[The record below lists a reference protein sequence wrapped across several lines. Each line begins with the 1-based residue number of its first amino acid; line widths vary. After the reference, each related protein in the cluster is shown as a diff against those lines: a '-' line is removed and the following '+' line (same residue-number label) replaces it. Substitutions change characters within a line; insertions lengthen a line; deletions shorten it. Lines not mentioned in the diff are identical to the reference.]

1 MKETDGL
8 TLRCPKLEA
17 WLGVLLQEIANIYS
31 KALEL
36 LIERLSRTQP
46 ERFTRASHI
55 AIVFF
60 QSLSD
65 YAALIAI
72 KEIVKV
78 LRRNNRGVCVVLW
91 VDSRTDVLRSYVPV
105 FIGVENCPLNFCRQ
119 LSNIT
124 GPRILL

>member
-1 MKETDGL
+1 LKETDGL
-8 TLRCPKLEA
+8 TLGCPILEA
-17 WLGVLLQEIANIYS
+17 WLGVLLQEIANINS

-36 LIERLSRTQP
+36 LIKRLSRTQP
-46 ERFTRASHI
+46 KRLTSASYI

-60 QSLSD
+60 QGFSD

-72 KEIVKV
+72 KEIVEV
-78 LRRNNRGVCVVLW
+78 FSRNDRGVCAVLL

-105 FIGVENCPLNFCRQ
+105 VIGIENCALNFRRE

>member
-17 WLGVLLQEIANIYS
+17 WLGVLLQEIANIDS

-36 LIERLSRTQP
+36 LIKRLSRTQP

-60 QSLSD
+60 QGLSD

-72 KEIVKV
+72 KEIVKIF
-78 LRRNNRGVCVVLW
+78 RRNDRSVCAVLW
-91 VDSRTDVLRSYVPV
+91 VDSRTDILRSYVPV
-105 FIGVENCPLNFCRQ
+105 VISVENCALNFRRQ
-119 LSNIT
+119 LSNI
-124 GPRILL
+124 

>member
-1 MKETDGL
+1 LKETDGL
-8 TLRCPKLEA
+8 TLGCPKLEA
-17 WLGVLLQEIANIYS
+17 WLGVLLKEIANIDC

-36 LIERLSRTQP
+36 LIKRLSRTQP

-60 QSLSD
+60 QGLSD
-65 YAALIAI
+65 YAALVAI
-72 KEIVKV
+72 KEIVEVFRRNDRGVYAV
-78 LRRNNRGVCVVLW
+78 LR

-105 FIGVENCPLNFCRQ
+105 VIGVENCALNFCRQ